1 MGVSMEVK
9 PINVLHKYIF
19 KELVSPFITSLF
31 FLTFVF
37 LMTRI
42 SEIANMVVNYNV
54 PISSIFVMI
63 LFTLPRFLEFSIPL
77 SVTISILLTF
87 LRMSEENEILALK
100 AGGMTLYKLLP
111 PVLVFCLI
119 GTLLSLWITVFA
131 MPWARLSFRL
141 KSIEF
146 AQSSMD
152 MAIQERQFNS
162 QIDGLM
168 IYVSHVDINTGTL
181 SDVFIEDR
189 REKGLTG
196 IYTAPSGKL
205 IGSDGGKV
213 YTLRLYNGMINQVN
227 LEKNSVNHINFGQYD
242 LVVDIAALNKPS
254 AKKDKELDERDLLD
268 LIQHIRKGIK
278 DNTILNKALMELHEK
293 FSVPF
298 ACLFLGILAFS
309 LGIQSNVQRRSS
321 GVGLGIFFFLV
332 YYILLAAGWSI
343 GETGACPPILSM
355 WFPNI
360 VIGISGGFLLTHKA
374 REKPVNL
381 PKFVGRFLTALKQFI
396 LQKDKG

>member
-1 MGVSMEVK
+1 
-9 PINVLHKYIF
+9 
-19 KELVSPFITSLF
+19 
-31 FLTFVF
+31 
-37 LMTRI
+37 MTRI
-42 SEIANMVVNYNV
+42 SEIANMIVNYNV

-77 SVTISILLTF
+77 SVTIAILLTF

-141 KSIEF
+141 KTIEF

-162 QIDGLM
+162 QIAGLM

-189 REKGLTG
+189 RKKGLTG
-196 IYTAPSGKL
+196 IYTAPSGRL
-205 IGSDGGKV
+205 IGSEGGKI
-213 YTLRLYNGMINQVN
+213 YTLRLYNGMINQVAI
-227 LEKNSVNHINFGQYD
+227 EKNSVNHINFGQYD
-242 LVVDIAALNKPS
+242 LVIDLAKLNKPS
-254 AKKDKELDERDLLD
+254 AKTDKELDERDLLD
-268 LIQHIRKGIK
+268 LIRHIRKGIT
-278 DNTILNKALMELHEK
+278 DNARLNKALMELHEK

-343 GETGACPPILSM
+343 GETGAFPPILSM

-360 VIGISGGFLLTHKA
+360 VMGISGGYLLTRKA

-381 PKFVGRFLTALKQFI
+381 PKFVVLFLTALKSF
-396 LQKDKG
+396 LPPKK